1 GAGWLSAIMPF
12 GTAILCL
19 TLSDEIRALLANKN
33 EDGGIRTGWTLF
45 WALLLPPVG
54 AAIIQAKMNVLL
66 PLIPRILLTE
76 DKHGRF

>member
-1 GAGWLSAIMPF
+1 MTACGAGWLSAIMPF

-45 WALLLPPVG
+45 WALLLPPS
-54 AAIIQAKMNVLL
+54 ARRLSSKMN
-66 PLIPRILLTE
+66 
-76 DKHGRF
+76 RFITANTADTADRG